1 MAALAVFVLMPLV
14 SWTATLQVGD
24 EKFTPSD
31 KTGYTYVF
39 SSCSAIATYNTSS
52 GFRLT
57 FGTSAVI
64 VGNISWVNGP
74 GLSINIDPGVT
85 VVLSGSITSSSGGDL
100 EICGPGRLQ
109 IINGC
114 IAAHYA
120 NVKFFGAIVDI
131 STPDKSRPVYSYG
144 TVDIKLSCVSIDGY
158 GNLIRGHEGVNI
170 TASMVSLL
178 SWPTSEGSQYAV
190 IQHGNPQVGKPGG
203 VSITG
208 SVVSIV
214 GRDTETAGILTC
226 RGLLI
231 TESCLAIV
239 SDGPCISVSHLQD
252 GGMQYFN
259 HVRLFAVSQNGN
271 AFADGL
277 GGDTNYAYWG
287 DGKYVL
293 CAASEEKA
301 AMVAK
306 TVEIDEGVIEL
317 CSPQNYGAVAHAF
330 LMKDGSFKMAGKLNK
345 KLLREEILAESAVEG
360 ILTASLGWTSVQSE
374 ILLNMLA
381 NLDAALTTDVSGAAV
396 SAVLSQEFVQ
406 TGGRMEQGDSAC
418 GHLAVDKYMAR
429 TKNGKTPAFTG
440 GVFDGSFLMD
450 YDEADPHPLVNA
462 PTNALGQT
470 LTHVEYEPY
479 WVYLNGGVT
488 PTECKVVFN
497 ANGGQCSTT
506 SRQIAKGAEIGALPK
521 ATWSGYTFDGWYTS
535 ASGGTKVTAMTKVT
549 GDMTLY
555 AHWVS
560 SPGGTGDVSVTS
572 VTAQKRYPWNGL
584 VDITVTIHGT
594 AEDVAEADCSFAAQN
609 GATGEAIPVA
619 HITRN
624 GEDIGSGTTW
634 TRRFVWDT
642 KADVG
647 VVKID
652 DVVLIVDVEIFG
664 GVQLWEN
671 GPYWAEC
678 NVGASQPEECGYYFW
693 WGDTVGYKRNANDN
707 GWISANDSARFLFL
721 SYTCLSYGKDNSQ
734 LQSAG
739 YIDAAGNLV
748 ASHDAATAHLGAP
761 WRMPTDAEF
770 SALVNNCTATWITR
784 NGVSG
789 LLVTG
794 KGTYS
799 SKSIFLPAAG
809 SGDDSYLDYRGS
821 LGYYWSSTPDSGSS
835 GNAWYLYFNSGNF
848 GKGNYYRG
856 FGRSVR
862 PVRGF
867 ANPSVATGGVT
878 THFALDYREV
888 TISFNA
894 QGGAPTPLA
903 ITLYEGYEY
912 GELPTV
918 MRPGHMFDGWYTAA
932 SGGTK
937 VTAATKVTGDA
948 TLYAQWK
955 EIVEPLVT
963 YGPWGESEAVKNPDK
978 LGPTFLTDMAVEIDG
993 EPAEEGD
1000 VVAVFRGDTGELCGL
1015 GKVMDDSGTLTV
1027 VCYAP
1032 KGVTLSFKVWL
1043 AESGVEESIIVK
1055 CDNAS
1060 KLVAPESGAFYDGHA
1075 ISCSTAVWAE
1085 SVIVNTKVS
1094 ISTGLT
1100 GYKASGLPKGLKY
1113 DAKTGKITGTV
1124 TKVTAAE
1131 GVVIKFS
1138 KGGAVVEEL
1147 TLVVRKEE
1155 MSAGCEG
1162 LEDEVFPAG
1171 VVSAAEGI
1179 PLQLDTETG
1188 VKSVTVTKLPAGM
1201 KYDAKKGVI
1210 TGTPTTAGD
1219 YKVVLSVT
1227 TKSGAK
1233 TSVTIPVSVET
1244 MPLMASGTFSGFVTI
1259 GEDNFGTFT
1268 LTATSAGKLTAKA
1281 VTAKGA
1287 YSFSKAGWDSVTEGV
1302 YSATLKTKKGDVLT
1316 LTLDSTLRWDRNQL
1330 WGCLTTAEIA
1340 ATKKT
1345 AAVPSYSYGVT
1356 AQRRAFGKTWYFAA
1370 TGDVANGWTL
1380 AYVENAKAAALTV
1393 TLKAD
1398 GSTAVAGKLPGLLD
1412 AKGKALKVSASGYV
1426 NVGGLKDGAIMADFA
1441 PIIAVNKVKKALAI
1455 KTNLWFDLSNDHESG
1470 VGEAKLAE

>member
-1 MAALAVFVLMPLV
+1 MRKRLMAALAVFVLMPLV

-144 TVDIKLSCVSIDGY
+144 TVDIKLSCVSIGGY

-214 GRDTETAGILTC
+214 GRDAETAGILSR

-287 DGKYVL
+287 DGRYVL
-293 CAASEEKA
+293 CAASEGKA

-306 TVEIDEGVIEL
+306 TVEIDDGDIEL
-317 CSPQNYGAVAHAF
+317 CSPQNYGAVAHTF
-330 LMKDGSFKMAGKLNK
+330 LMKDGSFKMSGKLNK
-345 KLLREEILAESAVEG
+345 KLLKEEILAESAVEG

-418 GHLAVDKYMAR
+418 GHLAVDNYMAR

-450 YDEADPHPLVNA
+450 YDETDPHPLVNA

-506 SRQIAKGAEIGALPK
+506 SRQIAKGAEIGTLPT
-521 ATWSGYTFDGWYTS
+521 ATWSGYVFDGWYTS
-535 ASGGTKVTAMTKVT
+535 ASGGTKATATTKVT
-549 GDMTLY
+549 GDVTLY
-555 AHWVS
+555 AHWVPS
-560 SPGGTGDVSVTS
+560 SSGTGDVSVTS

-584 VDITVTIHGT
+584 VDMTVTIQGT
-594 AEDVAEADCSFAAQN
+594 AEDVSAMDCSFAAQN
-609 GATGEAIPVA
+609 GTTGESISVA

-624 GEDIGSGTTW
+624 EEDVGSGTTW
-634 TRRFVWDT
+634 TRKFVWDV

-647 VVKID
+647 AVRID
-652 DVVLIVDVEIFG
+652 DVVLTVDVEPTY
-664 GVQLWEN
+664 VQLWEN
-671 GPYWAEC
+671 GPYWAKC
-678 NVGASQPEECGYYFW
+678 NVGATKSEECGYYFW
-693 WGDTVGYKRNANDN
+693 WGDTVGYKRNTSDG

-748 ASHDAATAHLGAP
+748 AVHDAATAHLGAP

-770 SALVNNCTATWITR
+770 SALIDKCTAMWITR

-809 SGDDSYLDYRGS
+809 VGEDSDLYFLGS
-821 LGYYWSSTPDSGSS
+821 YGYYWSSTSYSDYSGGAWCLSFRS
-835 GNAWYLYFNSGNF
+835 GHFNRDDD
-848 GKGNYYRG
+848 YRHVG
-856 FGRSVR
+856 QPVR

-867 ANPSVATGGVT
+867 ADPSVATGGVT
-878 THFALDYREV
+878 THFAFDCPVV

-894 QGGAPTPLA
+894 QGGLPTPLA
-903 ITLYEGYEY
+903 ITLYEGSEY

-918 MRPGHMFDGWYTAA
+918 TRPGYMFDGWYTAA

-937 VTAATKVTGDA
+937 VTATTKVMGDA

-955 EIVEPLVT
+955 EIVEPPVT
-963 YGPWGESEAVKNPDK
+963 YGPWGEAEAVKNPDK
-978 LGPTFLTDMAVEIDG
+978 LGPTFLTDLAVEIDG
-993 EPAEEGD
+993 ELAMYGD
-1000 VVAVFRGDTGELCGL
+1000 VVAVFRDDTGALCGL

-1032 KGVTLSFKVWL
+1032 KGVVFVGWFDGKDVVATQNSYSFTMDKKDVALVAKFKKEVMSVGCETLSLK
-1043 AESGVEESIIVK
+1043 ES
-1055 CDNAS
+1055 
-1060 KLVAPESGAFYDGHA
+1060 
-1075 ISCSTAVWAE
+1075 
-1085 SVIVNTKVS
+1085 
-1094 ISTGLT
+1094 
-1100 GYKASGLPKGLKY
+1100 
-1113 DAKTGKITGTV
+1113 
-1124 TKVTAAE
+1124 
-1131 GVVIKFS
+1131 
-1138 KGGAVVEEL
+1138 
-1147 TLVVRKEE
+1147 
-1155 MSAGCEG
+1155 
-1162 LEDEVFPAG
+1162 FPAG
-1171 VVSAAEGI
+1171 VLGAEGGI
-1179 PLQLDTETG
+1179 KLDITTESG
-1188 VKSVTVTKLPAGM
+1188 VKSVKVDKLPAGM
-1201 KYDAKKGVI
+1201 KYDSKTGLIIGAPTKAGDNKVVI
-1210 TGTPTTAGD
+1210 TVTAN
-1219 YKVVLSVT
+1219 
-1227 TKSGAK
+1227 SGA
-1233 TSVTIPVSVET
+1233 VTKKEIKVSVAA
-1244 MPLMASGTFSGFVTI
+1244 MPVMAVGTFTGFVSV

-1268 LTATSAGKLTAKA
+1268 LTTTDAGKLTAKV
-1281 VTAKGA
+1281 VTAAGTV
-1287 YSFSKAGWDSVTEGV
+1287 SFSGTCWDAVEDGV
-1302 YSATLKTKKGDVLT
+1302 YRAALTTKKGETLA
-1316 LTLDSTLRWDRNQL
+1316 LTLDSTATWDANQL
-1330 WGCLTTAEIA
+1330 SGEFTTVA
-1340 ATKKT
+1340 APSRTY
-1345 AAVPSYSYGVT
+1345 AVS
-1356 AQRRAFGKTWYFAA
+1356 AQRNAFGKTWYFAA
-1370 TGDVANGWTL
+1370 VGDESTGWKL
-1380 AYVENAKAAALTV
+1380 AYTEDTKGAALTV

-1398 GSTAVAGKLPGLLD
+1398 GSTSIAGKLPNGTD
-1412 AKGKALKVSASGYV
+1412 TKGKAVTIKVSASGYA
-1426 NVGGLKDGAIMADFA
+1426 NVGGLKDGAILADFA
-1441 PIIAVNKVKKALAI
+1441 PVLTVNKAKTVLAI
-1455 KTNLWFDLSNDHESG
+1455 TTNLWFDRKNE
-1470 VGEAKLAE
+1470 VGRSVGAARFVK